1 MPISP
6 NGTEEGSPRKTSVW
20 LSNVGNL
27 VEMLVPDQ
35 FYFFHSLKYPRKT
48 LYHYKIVG
56 FLTTLRDIWNKY
68 RPR

>member
-6 NGTEEGSPRKTSVW
+6 NATEEGSPRKTSVW

-27 VEMLVPDQ
+27 VEVLVPDQ

-48 LYHYKIVG
+48 LYHY
-56 FLTTLRDIWNKY
+56 
-68 RPR
+68 